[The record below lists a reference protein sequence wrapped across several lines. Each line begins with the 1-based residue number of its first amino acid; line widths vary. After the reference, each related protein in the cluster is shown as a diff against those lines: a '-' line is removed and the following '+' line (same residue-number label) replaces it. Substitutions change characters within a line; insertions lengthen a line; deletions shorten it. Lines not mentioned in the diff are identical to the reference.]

1 MLENIRFVNPEWFF
15 LLLLIPAGVAWFL
28 YQRKSRYPQFRM
40 SSLHPIKGMRSVRG
54 VLRDWLPLLRALAAI
69 AFIVALARPQSILK
83 KEDIKAEGIDI
94 FLVMDLSNSMLAR
107 DFKPNRLEVS
117 KKVAQEFVAKRQYDR
132 IGLSVFAGEAFTQC
146 PLTTDHKILQEFLAG
161 LQVEIFEEQGTAIGM
176 GLGSAVNWLK
186 ESESKSKIV
195 ILLTDGVNNKG
206 YIPPGTAAEIAKKFD
221 IKVYT
226 IGVGSN
232 GMALTPTA
240 LTRQGEYAY
249 NLVPVHIDEELLRSI
264 SQTTGG
270 QYFRATD
277 EKSLEQIYDQIDQLE
292 KTELEITTINRYSE
306 EFHPFALIG
315 LLLLGLEALLRY
327 TVLRT
332 IP

>member
-15 LLLLIPAGVAWFL
+15 LLLLIPAGIAWFL
-28 YQRKSRYPQFRM
+28 YQRKSRYAPFRM
-40 SSLHPIKGMRSVRG
+40 SSLHSLKGMRSVRG
-54 VLRDWLPLLRALAAI
+54 VLRDWLPLLRALAAV
-69 AFIVALARPQSILK
+69 AFIMALARPQSILK

-146 PLTTDHKILQEFLAG
+146 PLTTDHKVLQEFLAS

-206 YIPPGTAAEIAKKFD
+206 YIPPSTAADIAKKFD

-226 IGVGSN
+226 IGVGTN

-264 SQTTGG
+264 SHTTGG
-270 QYFRATD
+270 EYFRATD
-277 EKSLEQIYDQIDQLE
+277 EESLEQIYDQIDQLE
-292 KTELEITTINRYSE
+292 KTELEITTINRYTE
-306 EFHPFALIG
+306 EFHPLAFIG